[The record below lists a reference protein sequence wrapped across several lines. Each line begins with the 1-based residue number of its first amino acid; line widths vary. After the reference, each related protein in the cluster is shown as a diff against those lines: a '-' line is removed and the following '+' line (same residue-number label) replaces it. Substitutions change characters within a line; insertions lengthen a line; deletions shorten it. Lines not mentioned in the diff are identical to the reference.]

1 MAVTAEQ
8 LKISQDMIRI
18 AQIQDID
25 DILMISMLQSA
36 YILLQSAYNLFL
48 SSTLAEDIVGEVK
61 NFQTR
66 CKILKHLTELL
77 SKQKYGHVPAQ
88 LWCKSD
94 IQ

>member
-8 LKISQDMIRI
+8 LKISQDMVRF

-36 YILLQSAYNLFL
+36 YILLQSVYNLSH

-61 NFQTR
+61 NFQTC

-77 SKQKYGHVPAQ
+77 SKQKYGHVPV
-88 LWCKSD
+88 
-94 IQ
+94 